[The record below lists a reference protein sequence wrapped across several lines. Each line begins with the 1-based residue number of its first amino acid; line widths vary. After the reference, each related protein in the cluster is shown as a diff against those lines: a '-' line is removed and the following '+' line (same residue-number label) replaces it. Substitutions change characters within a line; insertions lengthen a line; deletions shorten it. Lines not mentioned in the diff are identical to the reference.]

1 MMSPGQVAEAA
12 SLCQVFQATV
22 AAGPDEIA
30 LRSSDGAVTLTWGQ
44 YDQRIRRIAAGFAS
58 LGVGRGSTVALM
70 LTNRPEFHLV
80 DAALMH
86 LGAASFSIYNTY
98 PADQIAHL
106 FSVAENKVVV
116 CEGQFLDRVR
126 AAGER
131 TGVETVVCVDAETKG
146 DAEPGSDAET
156 ERTEGVVGL
165 AGIESREPSDSDFD
179 FDAAWRAVTPDDL
192 LTLIFTSGTTGA
204 PKGVELTH
212 GNILFS
218 LSGNM
223 TAQTEITGSSD
234 LRGSMVSYLPDA
246 NLANRWSAHYGPIST
261 GSMVTTVRDG
271 KTVIQAL
278 REVHPTGFMGVP
290 MIWYKIKAQIEHAL
304 ESRTSEDRDRIDD
317 ALGLGTAQARA
328 EVAGTTL
335 SPAEQERLAL
345 ADEQVLRPIRE
356 EFGLDRMWVT
366 TSGGAPIAPE
376 ALEFFMALGV
386 PLCEVWGM
394 TETAAAGLANMP
406 GKRRPGTVGQVR
418 HGVEVRLAQDGELLL
433 RSPGVM
439 RGYRNE
445 PEKTAEAVDAD
456 GWLHTGDVATIDA
469 EGYVRIVDRKKDVII
484 NSSGKNMAPSH
495 IENSVK
501 LECPLIGSIVAIG
514 DTRPHVTALI
524 TLDPEEARAFTAAH
538 GLAGGG
544 PESLA
549 RDPKVRAAVE
559 EGVTRGNA
567 RLARVEQVRG
577 FTILPVFWEANSDE
591 LTATMKVRRKVVT
604 DKYAEEIE
612 ALYVRPQDRGAA
624 AAR

>member
-12 SLCQVFQATV
+12 SLCHVFQATV

-30 LRSSDGAVTLTWGQ
+30 LRSSDGAVTLTWSQ
-44 YDQRIRRIAAGFAS
+44 YDQRVRRIAAGLAT
-58 LGVGRGSTVALM
+58 LGVRRGSTVALM
-70 LTNRPEFHLV
+70 LTNRPEFHLI
-80 DAALMH
+80 DAAVMH

-98 PADQIAHL
+98 PAEQIAHL
-106 FSVAENKVVV
+106 FSIAGNDVVV
-116 CEGQFLDRVR
+116 CEEQFLDKVL

-131 TGVETVVCVDAETKG
+131 TGVDSVVCVDAET
-146 DAEPGSDAET
+146 
-156 ERTEGVVGL
+156 EGVVGL
-165 AGIESREPSDSDFD
+165 ADLESREHPGFD
-179 FDAAWRAVTPDDL
+179 FDAAWKAVTRDDL

-204 PKGVELTH
+204 PKGVELAH
-212 GNILFS
+212 RNILFS
-218 LSGNM
+218 LSSNM
-223 TAQTEITGSSD
+223 TAQIEITGTSD

-261 GSMVTTVRDG
+261 GSAVTTVRDG
-271 KTVIQAL
+271 RTVIQVL

-290 MIWYKIKAQIEHAL
+290 MIWYKIKAQIEQAL
-304 ESRTSEDRDRIDD
+304 ATRSGKAKDD
-317 ALGLGTAQARA
+317 LDWAFRLGTAKARA
-328 EVAGTTL
+328 EVAGTAL
-335 SPAEQERLAL
+335 SPTEYVEAAV
-345 ADEQVLRPIRE
+345 ADEEVLRPIRE

-406 GKRRPGTVGQVR
+406 GRRRPGTVGQAR
-418 HGVEVRLAQDGELLL
+418 YGVEVRLADDGELLL

-439 RGYRNE
+439 RGYRNDA
-445 PEKTAEAVDAD
+445 EKTAEAVDPD

-495 IENSVK
+495 IENTVK
-501 LECPLIGSIVAIG
+501 LDCPLIGSIVAIG
-514 DTRPHVTALI
+514 DTRPYVTALI
-524 TLDPEEARAFTAAH
+524 TLDPEEARAFATAH
-538 GLAGGG
+538 GLADG

-549 RDPKVRAAVE
+549 RDPKVLAAIE
-559 EGVTRGNA
+559 DGVARGND
-567 RLARVEQVRG
+567 RLARVEQVRN
-577 FTILPVFWEANSDE
+577 FTVLPVFWEANGDE

-604 DKYAEEIE
+604 EKYAKEIE
-612 ALYVRPQDRGAA
+612 ALYVRQEKHESAGA
-624 AAR
+624 R

>member
-1 MMSPGQVAEAA
+1 MSDMMSPRQVAEAA

-44 YDQRIRRIAAGFAS
+44 YDRRVRRIAAGLAS
-58 LGVGRGSTVALM
+58 IGVSRGSTVALM

-80 DAALMH
+80 DAALIH

-98 PADQIAHL
+98 PADQIGYL
-106 FSVAENKVVV
+106 FSIAENDVVI
-116 CEGQFLDRVR
+116 CEEQFLDKVW

-131 TGVETVVCVDAETKG
+131 TGVETVVCIDAEK
-146 DAEPGSDAET
+146 
-156 ERTEGVVGL
+156 EGVVAL
-165 AGIESREPSDSDFD
+165 ADLESRESSGFD
-179 FDAAWRAVTPDDL
+179 FDAIWRKVTRDDL

-218 LSGNM
+218 LSANM
-223 TAQTEITGSSD
+223 TAQAEITGSPD

-246 NLANRWSAHYGPIST
+246 NLANRWSAHYGPMST

-271 KTVIQAL
+271 RAVIQAL
-278 REVHPTGFMGVP
+278 REVRPTGFMGVP
-290 MIWYKIKAQIEHAL
+290 MIWYKIKAQIEQAL
-304 ESRTSEDRDRIDD
+304 AARPGQSRDLIDRAFR
-317 ALGLGTAQARA
+317 LGTAQARA

-335 SPAEQERLAL
+335 PPSERERLAL
-345 ADEQVLRPIRE
+345 ADERVLRPIRE

-394 TETAAAGLANMP
+394 TETAAAGLANTP

-418 HGVEVRLAQDGELLL
+418 QGVEVRLAQDGELLL

-439 RGYRNE
+439 RGYRND
-445 PEKTAEAVDAD
+445 PAKTAEAIDRD
-456 GWLHTGDVATIDA
+456 GWLHTGDIATIDT

-495 IENSVK
+495 IENSMK

-524 TLDPEEARAFTAAH
+524 TLDPEESAAFAAAH
-538 GLAGGG
+538 GLADSG
-544 PESLA
+544 PDSLA
-549 RDPKVRAAVE
+549 RDPRVLAAVE
-559 EGVTRGNA
+559 EGVAKGNT
-567 RLARVEQVRG
+567 RLARVEQVRD
-577 FTILPVFWEANSDE
+577 FTLLPVFWEANSDE
-591 LTATMKVRRKVVT
+591 LTATMKVRRKAVI
-604 DKYAEEIE
+604 DKYAKEIE
-612 ALYVRPQDRGAA
+612 ALYIHPRERAA
-624 AAR
+624 PAAR

>member
-12 SLCQVFQATV
+12 SLCHVFQATV

-30 LRSSDGAVTLTWGQ
+30 LRSSDGAVTLTWSQ
-44 YDQRIRRIAAGFAS
+44 YDQRVRRIAAGLAS
-58 LGVGRGSTVALM
+58 LGVDRGSTVALM

-80 DAALMH
+80 DAAVMH
-86 LGAASFSIYNTY
+86 LGAASFSIYNTF

-106 FSVAENKVVV
+106 FSIAENSVVV
-116 CEGQFLDRVR
+116 CEAQFLEKVR
-126 AAGER
+126 EAGKQ
-131 TGVETVVCVDAETKG
+131 TGVETVVCIDAE
-146 DAEPGSDAET
+146 AEVQGSIC
-156 ERTEGVVGL
+156 L
-165 AGIESREPSDSDFD
+165 ADLESRELPGFD
-179 FDAAWRAVTPDDL
+179 FDATWQAVTRDDL
-192 LTLIFTSGTTGA
+192 LTVIFTSGTTGA
-204 PKGVELTH
+204 PKGVELAH
-212 GNILFS
+212 RNILFS
-218 LSGNM
+218 LGSNM
-223 TAQTEITGSSD
+223 TSQIEITGSSD

-261 GSMVTTVRDG
+261 GSMVTSVRDG
-271 KTVIQAL
+271 KQVIQVL

-290 MIWYKIKAQIEHAL
+290 MIWYKIKAQIEQAL
-304 ESRTSEDRDRIDD
+304 ATRSDEYKDTLDR
-317 ALGLGTAQARA
+317 ALRLGSAQARA

-335 SPAEQERLAL
+335 SPSEREQLAL
-345 ADEQVLRPIRE
+345 ADEQVLRSIRE

-406 GKRRPGTVGQVR
+406 GKRRPGTVGQAR
-418 HGVEVRLAQDGELLL
+418 HGVEVRLAEDGELLL

-439 RGYRNE
+439 RGYRNDA
-445 PEKTAEAVDAD
+445 EKTAEAVDAD

-495 IENSVK
+495 IENTVK
-501 LECPLIGSIVAIG
+501 LDCPLIGSIVAIG
-514 DTRPHVTALI
+514 DTRPYVTALI
-524 TLDPEEARAFTAAH
+524 TLDPEEARAVAAAH
-538 GLAGGG
+538 GLTDDG

-549 RDPKVRAAVE
+549 RDPKVLAAVE
-559 EGVTRGNA
+559 EGITKGNG
-567 RLARVEQVRG
+567 RLARVEQVRN
-577 FTILPVFWEANSDE
+577 FTVLPVFWEANGDE

-604 DKYAEEIE
+604 EKYAKEIE
-612 ALYVRPQDRGAA
+612 ALYVRRENRESAGT
-624 AAR
+624 R

>member
-12 SLCQVFQATV
+12 SLCHVFQATV
-22 AAGPDEIA
+22 AAVPDETA
-30 LRSSDGAVTLTWGQ
+30 LRSSDGTVTLTWHQ
-44 YDQRIRRIAAGFAS
+44 YDQRVRRIAAGLAS

-80 DAALMH
+80 DAAVMH
-86 LGAASFSIYNTY
+86 LGAASYSVYNTY

-106 FSVAENKVVV
+106 FSVAGNDVVV
-116 CEGQFLDRVR
+116 CEEQFLDRVR
-126 AAGER
+126 DAGR
-131 TGVETVVCVDAETKG
+131 QAGTGTVVCVDGEADG
-146 DAEPGSDAET
+146 A
-156 ERTEGVVGL
+156 VGL
-165 AGIESREPSDSDFD
+165 AGLEAREPAGFD
-179 FDAAWRAVTPDDL
+179 FDAAWRAVTRDDL

-212 GNILFS
+212 GNLLFS
-218 LSGNM
+218 LSSNM
-223 TAQTEITGSSD
+223 TSQTEITGSTD

-246 NLANRWSAHYGPIST
+246 NLANRWSAHYGPIAT
-261 GSMVTTVRDG
+261 GSTVTTVRDG
-271 KTVIQAL
+271 KTVIQVL
-278 REVHPTGFMGVP
+278 KDVHPTGFMGVP
-290 MIWYKIKAQIEHAL
+290 MIWYKIKAQIEQAL
-304 ESRTSEDRDRIDD
+304 AARTGQAEAAFEEAFR
-317 ALGLGTAQARA
+317 LGTAAARA
-328 EVAGTTL
+328 EVAGTVL
-335 SPAEQERLAL
+335 APAEQKLLAL
-345 ADEQVLRPIRE
+345 ADERVLRPLRE

-406 GKRRPGTVGQVR
+406 GKRRPGTVGQAR
-418 HGVEVRLAQDGELLL
+418 HGVEVRLADDGELLL

-439 RGYRNE
+439 RGYRND

-456 GWLHTGDVATIDA
+456 GWLHTGDVATLDA
-469 EGYVRIVDRKKDVII
+469 DGYVRIVDRKKDVII

-524 TLDPEEARAFTAAH
+524 TLDPEEARAFAAAQ
-538 GLAGGG
+538 GLTDTG
-544 PESLA
+544 PAALA
-549 RDPKVRAAVE
+549 RHPKVRAAVE
-559 EGVTRGNA
+559 EGVTRGNG
-567 RLARVEQVRG
+567 RLARVEQVRA
-577 FTILPVFWEANSDE
+577 FTVLPVFWEANGDE

-604 DKYAEEIE
+604 EKYAKEIE
-612 ALYVRPQDRGAA
+612 ALYARPAGRGPAPL
-624 AAR
+624 R

>member
-30 LRSSDGAVTLTWGQ
+30 LRSSDGTVTLTWSQ
-44 YDQRIRRIAAGFAS
+44 YDQRVRRIAAGLAS
-58 LGVGRGSTVALM
+58 LGVGRHSTVALM

-98 PADQIAHL
+98 PADQIGYL
-106 FSVAENKVVV
+106 FSIAENDVVV
-116 CEGQFLDRVR
+116 CEEQFLDRVR
-126 AAGER
+126 AAGEQ
-131 TGVETVVCVDAETKG
+131 TGVETVVCVDAET
-146 DAEPGSDAET
+146 
-156 ERTEGVVGL
+156 EGVVCL
-165 AGIESREPSDSDFD
+165 ADLESLGGCSAFD
-179 FDAAWRAVTPDDL
+179 FDAAWQAVTRDDL

-212 GNILFS
+212 GNLLFS
-218 LSGNM
+218 LSSNM
-223 TAQTEITGSSD
+223 TAQAEITGSSD

-246 NLANRWSAHYGPIST
+246 NLANRWSAHYGPMST

-271 KTVIQAL
+271 RAVIQAL

-290 MIWYKIKAQIEHAL
+290 MIWYKIKAQIEQAL
-304 ESRTSEDRDRIDD
+304 ATRPGQSKDRIDQ
-317 ALGLGTAQARA
+317 ALRLGTAQARA
-328 EVAGTTL
+328 EVAGTPL
-335 SPAEQERLAL
+335 PPSEREQLAL

-394 TETAAAGLANMP
+394 TETAAAGVANMP

-418 HGVEVRLAQDGELLL
+418 HGVEVRLAPDGELLL

-439 RGYRNE
+439 RGYRND
-445 PEKTAEAVDAD
+445 PAKTAEAVDAD
-456 GWLHTGDVATIDA
+456 GWLHTGDVATIDT

-524 TLDPEEARAFTAAH
+524 TLDPEEARTFAAAH
-538 GLAGGG
+538 GLAGRG

-549 RDPKVRAAVE
+549 RDPEVHAAVE
-559 EGVTRGNA
+559 EGVAQGNT
-567 RLARVEQVRG
+567 RLARVEQVRN

-591 LTATMKVRRKVVT
+591 LTATMKVRRKAVT
-604 DKYAEEIE
+604 DKYAKEIE
-612 ALYVRPQDRGAA
+612 ALYTRPQDRAA
-624 AAR
+624 SAAR